1 MNMQAMMQQAQ
12 KLQKEITKV
21 KEEIENKEYSVS
33 KSFVEI
39 IINGKK
45 ELKKIK
51 IDKDSLDKE
60 DIEILEDLIMV
71 SINEAIAKVDEE
83 MNQKLGKYGMG
94 SLGF

>member
-51 IDKDSLDKE
+51 IEKDSLDKE

-71 SINEAIAKVDEE
+71 SINEATAKVDEE